1 MVSLDM
7 LNQLKVN
14 TQNTEIKSNN
24 PNASKYEINDK
35 QTFKELLSKE
45 FNERTINNTTKKSTA
60 SIESNE
66 IKEGALEKEVVVDKK
81 SLEEALNKVVELI
94 DENSD
99 KEKIDLDSISEVLI
113 LLSNLIHNKN
123 FIAENHNDSNFAAS
137 NDNYS
142 EINVMNLDSNK
153 ISSLTGNVQNVDSSI
168 EKILNEISITENLS
182 TVKNLLKEELVNS
195 NNLEENP
202 TLNLNF
208 DYEEDFTQ
216 ITKDT
221 RSTKGNEVLDL
232 LLKEDT
238 SSAIKTMNNTEDV
251 GNFNNLSK
259 VKDLL
264 KEALVNSD
272 NLDSLSKEDIIAITE
287 TIISTEGVE
296 LLDNGQS
303 LEKNIEEILR
313 GLVIEDNNSSTKIN
327 EPLSVIKSFSKVK
340 DLLKEALVNSDNL
353 DSLSKEDIIA
363 ITETIISTEGVELLD
378 NGQSLEKNIEEIL
391 RGLVIEDNNS
401 STKINEP
408 LSVIKSFSEVKE
420 LLIEAL
426 ENRINSDV
434 NTTSNLKVNNINSK
448 LIEILNLLPKDE
460 ITAITEKM
468 SSTKKFE
475 FLNALNNIKNNKEGS
490 IVDNPD
496 KLAILP
502 TKIGDKEN
510 ISYEATKEGHSFNLK
525 EEITDEDKFLLKIIE
540 EDDRNSFSNVLGS
553 FNKVTLNPSDIL
565 VEPKEI
571 HRQSFNSDIIQNVK
585 YMIRNNVE
593 ELSIKIYPKELGELT
608 IKIISEEGVMR
619 AELKATSKETY
630 NLLNSNLQEIKNNLQ
645 EQNIKIQEVSINI
658 YNEDTTFFSG
668 ENRNSSNSQN
678 STAENAA
685 NGLYSEDEQEEVEN
699 IIMDNNLNILA

>member
-14 TQNTEIKSNN
+14 TQNAEIKSNN
-24 PNASKYEINDK
+24 PNASKNEINDK
-35 QTFKELLSKE
+35 QTFKDLLSKE

-66 IKEGALEKEVVVDKK
+66 IKEGVLEKEVVVDKK

-327 EPLSVIKSFSKVK
+327 EPLSVIKSFS
-340 DLLKEALVNSDNL
+340 
-353 DSLSKEDIIA
+353 
-363 ITETIISTEGVELLD
+363 
-378 NGQSLEKNIEEIL
+378 
-391 RGLVIEDNNS
+391 
-401 STKINEP
+401 
-408 LSVIKSFSEVKE
+408 EVKE

-426 ENRINSDV
+426 ENSINSDV

-448 LIEILNLLPKDE
+448 LIEILNLLPKEE
-460 ITAITEKM
+460 ITAMTEKM
-468 SSTKKFE
+468 SSTKKLE
-475 FLNALNNIKNNKEGS
+475 FLNTLNNIKNNKEDS
-490 IVDNPD
+490 IVDNSD

-645 EQNIKIQEVSINI
+645 EQNVKIQEVSINI

>member
-35 QTFKELLSKE
+35 QSFKNLLSKE

-66 IKEGALEKEVVVDKK
+66 IKEGPLEKEVVVDKK

-303 LEKNIEEILR
+303 L
-313 GLVIEDNNSSTKIN
+313 G
-327 EPLSVIKSFSKVK
+327 
-340 DLLKEALVNSDNL
+340 
-353 DSLSKEDIIA
+353 
-363 ITETIISTEGVELLD
+363 
-378 NGQSLEKNIEEIL
+378 KNIEEIL

-426 ENRINSDV
+426 ENSINSDV

-468 SSTKKFE
+468 SSTKKLE

-678 STAENAA
+678 STAENAT

>member
-14 TQNTEIKSNN
+14 TQNAEIKSNN

-35 QTFKELLSKE
+35 QTFKNLLSKE

-251 GNFNNLSK
+251 GNFNN
-259 VKDLL
+259 
-264 KEALVNSD
+264 
-272 NLDSLSKEDIIAITE
+272 
-287 TIISTEGVE
+287 
-296 LLDNGQS
+296 
-303 LEKNIEEILR
+303 
-313 GLVIEDNNSSTKIN
+313 
-327 EPLSVIKSFSKVK
+327 FSKVK
-340 DLLKEALVNSDNL
+340 DLLN
-353 DSLSKEDIIA
+353 
-363 ITETIISTEGVELLD
+363 
-378 NGQSLEKNIEEIL
+378 
-391 RGLVIEDNNS
+391 
-401 STKINEP
+401 
-408 LSVIKSFSEVKE
+408 
-420 LLIEAL
+420 
-426 ENRINSDV
+426 
-434 NTTSNLKVNNINSK
+434 
-448 LIEILNLLPKDE
+448 
-460 ITAITEKM
+460 
-468 SSTKKFE
+468 
-475 FLNALNNIKNNKEGS
+475 
-490 IVDNPD
+490 
-496 KLAILP
+496 
-502 TKIGDKEN
+502 
-510 ISYEATKEGHSFNLK
+510 
-525 EEITDEDKFLLKIIE
+525 
-540 EDDRNSFSNVLGS
+540 
-553 FNKVTLNPSDIL
+553 
-565 VEPKEI
+565 
-571 HRQSFNSDIIQNVK
+571 
-585 YMIRNNVE
+585 
-593 ELSIKIYPKELGELT
+593 
-608 IKIISEEGVMR
+608 
-619 AELKATSKETY
+619 
-630 NLLNSNLQEIKNNLQ
+630 
-645 EQNIKIQEVSINI
+645 
-658 YNEDTTFFSG
+658 
-668 ENRNSSNSQN
+668 
-678 STAENAA
+678 
-685 NGLYSEDEQEEVEN
+685 
-699 IIMDNNLNILA
+699 

>member
-14 TQNTEIKSNN
+14 TQNAEIKSNN
-24 PNASKYEINDK
+24 PNASKNEINDK
-35 QTFKELLSKE
+35 QTFKDLLSKE
-45 FNERTINNTTKKSTA
+45 FNVSSFNNTTKKSTA

-66 IKEGALEKEVVVDKK
+66 IKEGVLEKEVVVDKK

-327 EPLSVIKSFSKVK
+327 EPLSVIKSFS
-340 DLLKEALVNSDNL
+340 
-353 DSLSKEDIIA
+353 
-363 ITETIISTEGVELLD
+363 
-378 NGQSLEKNIEEIL
+378 
-391 RGLVIEDNNS
+391 
-401 STKINEP
+401 
-408 LSVIKSFSEVKE
+408 EVKE

-426 ENRINSDV
+426 ENSINSDV

-448 LIEILNLLPKDE
+448 LIEILNLLPKEE
-460 ITAITEKM
+460 ITAMTEKM
-468 SSTKKFE
+468 SSTKKLE
-475 FLNALNNIKNNKEGS
+475 FLNTLNNIKNNKEDS
-490 IVDNPD
+490 IVDNSD

>member
-14 TQNTEIKSNN
+14 TQNAEIKSNN
-24 PNASKYEINDK
+24 PNASKNEINDK
-35 QTFKELLSKE
+35 QTFKDLLSKE

-66 IKEGALEKEVVVDKK
+66 IKEGVLEKEVVVDKK

-327 EPLSVIKSFSKVK
+327 EPLSVIKSFS
-340 DLLKEALVNSDNL
+340 
-353 DSLSKEDIIA
+353 
-363 ITETIISTEGVELLD
+363 
-378 NGQSLEKNIEEIL
+378 
-391 RGLVIEDNNS
+391 
-401 STKINEP
+401 
-408 LSVIKSFSEVKE
+408 EVKE

-426 ENRINSDV
+426 ENSINSDV

-448 LIEILNLLPKDE
+448 LIEILNLLPKEE
-460 ITAITEKM
+460 ITAMTEKM
-468 SSTKKFE
+468 SSTKKLE
-475 FLNALNNIKNNKEGS
+475 FLNTLNNIKNNKEDS
-490 IVDNPD
+490 IVDNSD